1 MALRDQPYIP
11 LYVQDF
17 LTDEKLA
24 ECSAE
29 STGVYIRIMCL
40 MHKSET
46 YGKILLKQ
54 KHKQTDKQIKN
65 FALLFQKHLPYSA
78 DVIERSIQELVDEG
92 VLIIDGDFLIQK
104 RMVKDN
110 ELSIKR
116 ALSGKKGGEKSLGK
130 DSRFAQ
136 ASAQAKSEANSENE
150 YEDETEYEDEIK
162 GVSTDVQRPFNEC
175 STKKRKEKKG
185 NENKEKETSIYPFEE
200 FWNDYDKK
208 VGDKDK
214 IQKKWNN
221 VSDDDRKLI
230 KEYLPKYKLAQPDK
244 KFRKN
249 PDTFLN
255 NKSWNDEIID
265 SKPIQKPA
273 YQPVKNVNDKWRD

>member
-175 STKKRKEKKG
+175 STKKRKERKG
-185 NENKEKETSIYPFEE
+185 KEIKIDICDFYPFDE
-200 FWNDYDKK
+200 FWDDYNKK
-208 VGDKDK
+208 VGDRDK
-214 IQKKWNN
+214 IMKKWGK
-221 VSDDDRKLI
+221 VSKSDRELI
-230 KEYLPKYKLAQPDK
+230 KAYIPKYKLAQPDK

-255 NKSWNDEIID
+255 NKSWNDEIITPA
-265 SKPIQKPA
+265 SKP
-273 YQPVKNVNDKWRD
+273 QPEQRPRDRADQILK